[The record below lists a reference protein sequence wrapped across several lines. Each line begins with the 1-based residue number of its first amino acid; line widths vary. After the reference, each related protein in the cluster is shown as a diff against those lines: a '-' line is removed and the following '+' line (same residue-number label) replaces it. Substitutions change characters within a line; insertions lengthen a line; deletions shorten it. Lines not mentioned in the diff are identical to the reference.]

1 MATTV
6 TTSKKFR
13 LKLNDWEKALL
24 IAIGTPVATIIINS
38 LNAGL
43 LVFNWKNILITGL
56 SAGLA
61 YIVKNFL
68 TPAQIVIK
76 DAPPAQVNAVNAGEA
91 KAQVVSNATN

>member
-6 TTSKKFR
+6 TSKRFQ
-13 LKLNDWEKALL
+13 LKLSDGVKALL
-24 IAIGTPVATIIINS
+24 IAIATPVITIIINS

-43 LVFNWKNILITGL
+43 LTFNWKNILITGL

-61 YIVKNFL
+61 YIIKNYL

-76 DAPPAQVNAVNAGEA
+76 DPTPQQVADIKAGTAEAQIVN
-91 KAQVVSNATN
+91 K